1 MIENLNSLFFEL
13 FIDIDKLLIITGL
26 IIINNLNILYNILTT
41 NY

>member
-1 MIENLNSLFFEL
+1 MIENLNSIFFEL

>member
-13 FIDIDKLLIITGL
+13 FIDIDKLLIIRGL

>member
-1 MIENLNSLFFEL
+1 MIENLNSIFFEL
-13 FIDIDKLLIITGL
+13 FIDIDKLLIIRGL